1 MTKIIHG
8 LETGQMQGR
17 DQPVPP
23 RATLL
28 PQKGLGNPAPS
39 TIAGLPFTRPSSLCS
54 SVHLVQGSLWV
65 ETGDSHP
72 TFHLGGWRSAAAA
85 SRCLWR
91 GCVILEEALVFK
103 GLRSPSNASGDL
115 FQPLHSKPTGV
126 EPWLGRRPRG
136 GSGRCR
142 L

>member
-54 SVHLVQGSLWV
+54 SVPLVQGSLWV
-65 ETGDSHP
+65 ETEDSHP
-72 TFHLGGWRSAAAA
+72 T
-85 SRCLWR
+85 R
-91 GCVILEEALVFK
+91 GLAECCSGIQVFVE
-103 GLRSPSNASGDL
+103 GVC
-115 FQPLHSKPTGV
+115 HS
-126 EPWLGRRPRG
+126 
-136 GSGRCR
+136 
-142 L
+142 